1 MEDTQDYE
9 ITREFLIIRDLA
21 AGINDKSIL
30 MSAIRRHFEYLE
42 YYNNQFKIND

>member
-9 ITREFLIIRDLA
+9 ITPEFVIIRDLA

-30 MSAIRRHFEYLE
+30 MLAIRRHFDYIDYL
-42 YYNNQFKIND
+42 K